1 MFETPKEKE
10 EKAKVLRK
18 LMRQWLLTQETK
30 CKVDVL
36 LSKNPELKVRKPVT
50 ERKDF

>member
-18 LMRQWLLTQETK
+18 LMRQWLLTQGTK

-36 LSKNPELKVRKPVT
+36 LSKNPELKQRKTAAVRK
-50 ERKDF
+50 DI